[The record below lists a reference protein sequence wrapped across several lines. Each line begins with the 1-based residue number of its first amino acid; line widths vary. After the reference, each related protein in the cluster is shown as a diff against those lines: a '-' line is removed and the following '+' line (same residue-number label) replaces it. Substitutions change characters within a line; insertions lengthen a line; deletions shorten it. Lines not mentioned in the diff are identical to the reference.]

1 MSGPGPSGSG
11 VEPVELRAP
20 QGARVL
26 EIEWSDGVT
35 TRHPH
40 AVLRGFCPCA
50 HCQGHQGP
58 ILWAGDFEGQALEIG
73 SLEEVG
79 SYAIRIAWGD
89 GHSTGIYT
97 WRHLRELGALEG
109 EPIDRVRR
117 ARFGR

>member
-1 MSGPGPSGSG
+1 MSESGADAT
-11 VEPVELRAP
+11 PVELRAP
-20 QGARVL
+20 RGARVL
-26 EIEWSDGVT
+26 EIEWSDGAS

-58 ILWAGDFEGQALEIG
+58 IVWAGDHEGDALEIA
-73 SLEEVG
+73 SVEEVG
-79 SYAIRIAWGD
+79 NYALRIGWGD

-97 WRHLRELGALEG
+97 WRHLRELGALG
-109 EPIDRVRR
+109 EKPIDDARR